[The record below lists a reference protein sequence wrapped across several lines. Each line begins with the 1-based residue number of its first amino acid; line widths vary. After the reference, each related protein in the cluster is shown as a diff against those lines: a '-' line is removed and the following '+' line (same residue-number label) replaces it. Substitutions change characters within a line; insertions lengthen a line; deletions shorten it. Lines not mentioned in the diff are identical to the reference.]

1 MNSFEHLLGNNL
13 SHRKKYGE
21 AKHRAGAGFGIG
33 GRVGRKGLRNS
44 LLEVEQDGF
53 ALSMMK
59 NGIVNENYE
68 QTHKE
73 KIDYEKAN
81 VRKLNLT

>member
-1 MNSFEHLLGNNL
+1 MVLERRESMVCLIFKSLFTLAVNSVWVVVGGCWERDPKADG
-13 SHRKKYGE
+13 
-21 AKHRAGAGFGIG
+21 GFTFSI
-33 GRVGRKGLRNS
+33 
-44 LLEVEQDGF
+44 
-53 ALSMMK
+53 MK

-81 VRKLNLT
+81 LLKLKILLDRNWNSRW